1 MWGLSVGIQKQFL
14 NKKLNAKFAVSDL
27 FWTNLPEADIRY
39 RDYFEHFDVKRET
52 RVASLSLSYRF
63 GSLKL
68 GNAPRKNGGA
78 EEEKKRAGTGQG

>member
-14 NKKLNAKFAVSDL
+14 NKKLNAKLSVSDL
-27 FWTNLPEADIRY
+27 FWTNLPEADINY
-39 RDYFEHFDVKRET
+39 RDYYEHFDVKRET

-68 GNAPRKNGGA
+68 GNAPRKAGGV
-78 EEEKKRAGTGQG
+78 EEEKRRASNGQG